1 MSKKKRRAARHA
13 QSSSSKI
20 SDISSEGENVPPDPP
35 DPPDTTDSSD
45 TSDTSSSVTSSVE
58 TPLKLDKE
66 QNLDEEQKMA
76 FSSIM
81 SMSPVSVMDTAAP
94 PSAAPSV
101 TCEPPCV
108 TTAPVTDSS
117 ISTMEMSSSDFLR
130 LEQSFLRLE
139 QVLAEVDEDEP
150 IEPVHTSDTSVH
162 TSDASVQTTS
172 TALLSSQSSLEK
184 QAMSIIKSDGIKT
197 CLLAASIVQQAATT
211 INRFFKK
218 RVSMFTSSFQVRI
231 AHSVLERK
239 QLNYLNYLQDQA
251 SIHGWR
257 KSHPLGYMGLPA
269 PSIQSWL
276 DRTTK
281 DKIEYLTHLLNQR
294 EPPPPFLSSDEF
306 YHRYYTE
313 AMAFARN
320 LGDKNSFKDMHII
333 NWYDVTPITG
343 ARARLSDADMFDDMY
358 TNFEHPKHK
367 FGYYF
372 HPPVYIKYGSATG
385 KHFQRRRQRGK
396 LKHEQFLREQQ
407 QQRKQRAPKFHR
419 GKPNFH
425 RDIDDDDDKRKPPR
439 AKPESTATEGLSF
452 MKDTALTR
460 AIFRAADFE
469 FLSTGF
475 PAKPVLESS
484 WPAHTNDRADDH
496 DKPRQSTFES
506 SSRFEHDDPFI
517 VNVQRTLRRD
527 DDGSKFVAAEQTT
540 AIRSSVAHAF
550 EQPAPYDST
559 ALVDALAHYSDDDY
573 HDRDNDYDDRDDDT
587 HEDDDHRDDP
597 QRGTAVHFTEYDY

>member
-1 MSKKKRRAARHA
+1 MSKKKRRAARRA
-13 QSSSSKI
+13 QRSSSQV
-20 SDISSEGENVPPDPP
+20 SDILSEGEHVPPENVP
-35 DPPDTTDSSD
+35 TVEASD
-45 TSDTSSSVTSSVE
+45 TSDTSVTSDSSVE
-58 TPLKLDKE
+58 TSTPLKLDEK
-66 QNLDEEQKMA
+66 QNLDEEHKMA

-108 TTAPVTDSS
+108 TTAPVTDPS
-117 ISTMEMSSSDFLR
+117 ISTMSPMEMSSSDFLR

-257 KSHPLGYMGLPA
+257 KSHPLGYMGFHA
-269 PSIQSWL
+269 PSIESWL

-294 EPPPPFLSSDEF
+294 EPPPSFLSSDEF

-407 QQRKQRAPKFHR
+407 QQRKQRAPNFHR
-419 GKPNFH
+419 GMPNFH

-439 AKPESTATEGLSF
+439 TKPESTATEGLSF

-475 PAKPVLESS
+475 PAKPARTELACS
-484 WPAHTNDRADDH
+484 HKR
-496 DKPRQSTFES
+496 PR
-506 SSRFEHDDPFI
+506 R
-517 VNVQRTLRRD
+517 
-527 DDGSKFVAAEQTT
+527 
-540 AIRSSVAHAF
+540 
-550 EQPAPYDST
+550 
-559 ALVDALAHYSDDDY
+559 
-573 HDRDNDYDDRDDDT
+573 
-587 HEDDDHRDDP
+587 
-597 QRGTAVHFTEYDY
+597 